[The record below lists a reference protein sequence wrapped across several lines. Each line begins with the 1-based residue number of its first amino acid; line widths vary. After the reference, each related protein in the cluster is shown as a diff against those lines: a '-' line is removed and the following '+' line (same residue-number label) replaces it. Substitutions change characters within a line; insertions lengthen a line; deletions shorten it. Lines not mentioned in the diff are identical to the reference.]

1 VKPPANR
8 APRPISL
15 ALQGGGSHG
24 AFEWGVI
31 ERLLEEESLEIA
43 AVTAASA
50 GAMNAAALAT
60 GLAAN
65 GREGAK
71 ASLAALWRASS
82 NADSRNG
89 TVFGD
94 SSVWTSMLRPDWLK
108 DSPAWRWA
116 GSLGTT
122 LSPYEFNPFNL
133 NPLRDVLEKIIDF
146 DAIRAPTALQLYVS
160 ATGVRTG
167 KARIFRNEELTVDHL
182 LASACLPTLFHAVE
196 IDGEPYWD
204 GGYLANPA
212 LWPLLYAD
220 TPDDVLVVSLNPF
233 ERKEVPRS
241 PAEIMDRLNEITFN
255 ASLSAELRAI
265 AFVRKLLDEGLLKES
280 ARSHYRHMFVH
291 AITAD
296 GYLGDLSMASKFSTE
311 WAFLTDLRKRGRKAA
326 DAWLAAHL
334 QQVGVA
340 STVDLKAEFL

>member
-1 VKPPANR
+1 MKPAAR
-8 APRPISL
+8 QPRPISL

-31 ERLLEEESLEIA
+31 DRLLEEDSLEIK

-60 GLAAN
+60 GLAGN
-65 GREGAK
+65 GRAGGK
-71 ASLAALWRASS
+71 ASLAALWRAAS

-94 SSVWTSMLRPDWLK
+94 SSVWTSILRPDWLK

-116 GSLGTT
+116 ESFGSTF
-122 LSPYEFNPFNL
+122 SPYEFNPFNL
-133 NPLRDVLEKIIDF
+133 NPLKDVLEKVVDF
-146 DAIRAPTALQLYVS
+146 TAVRERSPVQLYVS

-167 KARIFRNEELTVDHL
+167 KARIFRNEELTVKHL
-182 LASACLPTLFHAVE
+182 LASACLPTLFQAVE

-233 ERKEVPRS
+233 ERAETPRS

-265 AFVRKLLDEGLLKES
+265 AFVRKLLDEGHLKES
-280 ARSHYRHMFVH
+280 ARSRYRHMHVH

-311 WAFLTDLRKRGRKAA
+311 WTFLTNLRDRGRMAA
-326 DAWLAAHL
+326 DAWLSANL
-334 QQVGVA
+334 DQVGVT

>member
-1 VKPPANR
+1 MKPAAGR
-8 APRPISL
+8 KPRPISL

-31 ERLLEEESLEIA
+31 DRLLDEERLEIA

-50 GAMNAAALAT
+50 GAMNAVALAS

-65 GREGAK
+65 GRKGGQ
-71 ASLAALWRASS
+71 ASLAALWRAAS

-94 SSVWTSMLRPDWLK
+94 SSIWTAMLRPDWLK
-108 DSPAWRWA
+108 GSPAWRWA
-116 GSLGTT
+116 GSLGAT

-133 NPLRDVLEKIIDF
+133 NPLKDVLEKVIDF
-146 DAIRAPTALQLYVS
+146 EAVRERSPIQLYVS

-167 KARIFRNEELTVDHL
+167 KARIFEGRELTVDHL
-182 LASACLPTLFHAVE
+182 LATACLPTLFHAVE

-212 LWPLLYAD
+212 LWPLLYAK
-220 TPDDVLVVSLNPF
+220 TPDDLLIVSLNPF
-233 ERKEVPRS
+233 EREDLPRS
-241 PAEIMDRLNEITFN
+241 PSEIMDRLNEITFN

-265 AFVRKLLDEGLLKES
+265 AFVGKLLDDGMLKPS
-280 ARSHYRHMFVH
+280 ARSRYRLMHVH

-296 GYLGDLSMASKFSTE
+296 RYLGDLSMASKFSTE
-311 WAFLTDLRKRGRKAA
+311 WSFLTDLHARGRKAA
-326 DAWLAAHL
+326 DAWLSANL
-334 QQVGVA
+334 DQVGVG
-340 STVDLKAEFL
+340 STLDLKAFL